1 MKISIITIG
10 LCIFCFTAS
19 SASPSPQGDS
29 NNPCNCRFP
38 NSELCRNRRK
48 EIGCS
53 LTDTSTGKFALLF
66 IFLSS
71 KQTSF
76 LTIVIIFSSAQEQ
89 WVLELVVQVSTQ
101 LNQLLVSISECPKV
115 WWFVPFN
122 RNGSQLVKNYDI
134 HIFIPRFFQIRYH
147 DSTNLYSGISFKVCL
162 PLFF

>member
-1 MKISIITIG
+1 MIDIWKILFHVIDKFGENSDLLCIMFTFITIG
-10 LCIFCFTAS
+10 LCIFYFTAS

-48 EIGCS
+48 EIGWS

-89 WVLELVVQVSTQ
+89 WVLELVSTQ
-101 LNQLLVSISECPKV
+101 LNQLLVSISECSK
-115 WWFVPFN
+115 
-122 RNGSQLVKNYDI
+122 SLM
-134 HIFIPRFFQIRYH
+134 
-147 DSTNLYSGISFKVCL
+147 VCAL
-162 PLFF
+162 

>member
-1 MKISIITIG
+1 MKTVICCALCLHVIFFKHYFRYRNKIMKVSIITIG
-10 LCIFCFTAS
+10 LCIFYFTAS

-38 NSELCRNRRK
+38 NSEVCRNRRK

-66 IFLSS
+66 IYLSTS

-101 LNQLLVSISECPKV
+101 LNQLLVSISECSK
-115 WWFVPFN
+115 
-122 RNGSQLVKNYDI
+122 SLM
-134 HIFIPRFFQIRYH
+134 
-147 DSTNLYSGISFKVCL
+147 VCAL
-162 PLFF
+162 